1 MIGQCITWYFKV
13 HKTLH
18 MALSD
23 ALTMLKLDRTIQQG
37 VSQLSSQDRPMLY
50 IAQ

>member
-23 ALTMLKLDRTIQQG
+23 ALTMLKLDRTI
-37 VSQLSSQDRPMLY
+37 
-50 IAQ
+50 